1 MKWNV
6 RLAKDAA
13 RQLERVP
20 RDYHELLLKK
30 LREMVEDPFQGDVV
44 PLKGKE
50 WKGSYRKR
58 VGKVSHYLRSSPERP
73 YRRYYSQFLRETR
86 KRIGNS

>member
-1 MKWNV
+1 MTWNI

-13 RQLERVP
+13 KQLEKVP

-30 LREMVEDPFQGDVV
+30 LREMAEDPFRGDVV

-50 WKGSYRKR
+50 WKGWYRKR
-58 VGKVSHYLRSSPERP
+58 VGR
-73 YRRYYSQFLRETR
+73 YRIIFVPHQNAYIVDVTAILARDEKTYR
-86 KRIGNS
+86 

>member
-1 MKWNV
+1 MTWNI

-30 LREMVEDPFQGDVV
+30 LREMAEDPFRGDVV

-50 WKGSYRKR
+50 WKGWY
-58 VGKVSHYLRSSPERP
+58 
-73 YRRYYSQFLRETR
+73 
-86 KRIGNS
+86 I

>member
-1 MKWNV
+1 MTWNI

-13 RQLERVP
+13 KQLEKVP

-30 LREMVEDPFQGDVV
+30 LREMAEDPFRGDVV

-50 WKGSYRKR
+50 WKGWYRKR
-58 VGKVSHYLRSSPERP
+58 VGRYRIIFVPHQNEHIVDVTCRVSRH
-73 YRRYYSQFLRETR
+73 
-86 KRIGNS
+86 G

>member
-30 LREMVEDPFQGDVV
+30 LREMAEDPFRGDVV

-50 WKGSYRKR
+50 WKGYYRKR
-58 VGKVSHYLRSSPERP
+58 VGR
-73 YRRYYSQFLRETR
+73 YRIIFIPHQNEHIVDVAAILARNEKTYR
-86 KRIGNS
+86 